1 MRRFV
6 VTEPSSRWFSKASRA
21 YRCPFLATWPVL
33 FLSLIVPATAQQ
45 AFQCPSLPNLEA
57 TNTTVDTKTA
67 LDVLSKIISNV
78 GIDIDVRRERD
89 SILKNNPR
97 ADQTIIVLTMAS
109 TLCGM
114 IASDSSLTGSQK
126 AERFQKMMIDVMVR
140 ASGPAPLART
150 DEKQSHDD
158 RVSPR
163 RWLSRFA
170 TPAHARA
177 SHPGRG
183 IELIL
188 AADEAEPP
196 SFRSKTGF
204 LREVPFYINDSN
216 KYFVIVGSA
225 PSEEAARKLL
235 TRLKAKAPQYDFV
248 LYAPYGSNTNFAIV
262 MACWVPR
269 SVALEALRVAQR
281 DVAHDAYLW
290 ACRSSGDSC

>member
-1 MRRFV
+1 
-6 VTEPSSRWFSKASRA
+6 
-21 YRCPFLATWPVL
+21 LALPT
-33 FLSLIVPATAQQ
+33 PATAQQ

-67 LDVLSKIISNV
+67 LDVLSKVISNV

-114 IASDSSLTGSQK
+114 IASDASLSGSQK
-126 AERFQKMMIDVMVR
+126 AERFQTMMIDVMVR
-140 ASGPAPLART
+140 ASGPAPVART
-150 DEKQSHDD
+150 DEKHSQDD
-158 RVSPR
+158 RNGPR
-163 RWLSRFA
+163 RWFA
-170 TPAHARA
+170 ASPIIGDPRRLHQVHA
-177 SHPGRG
+177 PVVT
-183 IELIL
+183 L
-188 AADEAEPP
+188 AGDEAGQP
-196 SFRSKTGF
+196 SPSKTGF
-204 LREVPFYINDSN
+204 LRQVPFYINDAN

-235 TRLKAKAPQYDFV
+235 TRLKTKAPQYDFV
-248 LYAPYGSNTNFAIV
+248 LYAPYGGNTNFAIV

-269 SVALEALRVAQR
+269 SVALEALRFAQR
-281 DVAHDAYLW
+281 DVAQDAYLW